1 MSLMLHC
8 GAEPASRDM
17 VANLPKSNFKSIG
30 SRHHPLPYIDFLES
44 VEKSVD
50 RLGNMKI
57 VGEDFGLSH
66 ESSRFFGLLEIE
78 TDYSD
83 GLMEKYKMTKQ
94 IGLRSSTLQAFS
106 AGLAFSTFCFIC
118 DNLAFSGDI
127 TLSRKHT
134 TNIMSDLPELIDD
147 SLYKLTK
154 DMRLIEGRYDLY
166 SEKSVS
172 NKQAHDLVCQ
182 SMELGRSGNSD
193 MKGQSVISSQK
204 ADKVLQ
210 HWYENPNWSKRSAFS
225 LFNCFTE
232 ETKDVQ
238 MQQQSKS
245 TRNLHWLFDEFTGF
259 NNVLEINSDKEPVI
273 IN

>member
-8 GAEPASRDM
+8 GAEPASREV
-17 VANLPKSNFKSIG
+17 VAALPKSNFKSLG
-30 SRHHPLPYIDFLES
+30 SRHNPFPFIDYIES
-44 VEKSVD
+44 VEKSID
-50 RLGNMKI
+50 RLGGIKI
-57 VGEDFGLSH
+57 TGEDYGLSH
-66 ESSRFFGLLEIE
+66 DGSRFFGLLDIE
-78 TDYSD
+78 TDFSD
-83 GLMEKYKMTKQ
+83 GLMEKYQMQKQ
-94 IGLRSSTLQAFS
+94 IGMRSSTQKIFS
-106 AGLAFSTFCFIC
+106 AGLAFSTVCFIC

-147 SLYKLTK
+147 SLHKLTK

-172 NKQAHDLVCQ
+172 DKQAHDLVCK
-182 SMELGRSGNSD
+182 SLDLGRVHSD
-193 MKGQSVISSQK
+193 KKGQYVVASN
-204 ADKVLQ
+204 KVAEVLK
-210 HWYENPNWSKRSAFS
+210 HWYENPNWKKRNAFS

-232 ETKDVQ
+232 ETKDIQ
-238 MQQQSKS
+238 FQDQSKR

-259 NNVLEINSDKEPVI
+259 NNVLAINADKEPVI